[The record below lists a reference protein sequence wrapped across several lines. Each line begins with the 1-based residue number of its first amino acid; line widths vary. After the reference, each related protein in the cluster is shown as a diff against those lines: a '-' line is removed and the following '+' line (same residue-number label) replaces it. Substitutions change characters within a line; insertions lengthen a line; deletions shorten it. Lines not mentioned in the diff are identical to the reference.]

1 MESNEIERIMLDFFV
16 EREGEGVV
24 EIIRDID
31 LVDEGIL
38 DSLDV
43 VTLGAYIEMKI
54 GKKIDVTERGTLN
67 SVRRFDSLLDL
78 VS

>member
-1 MESNEIERIMLDFFV
+1 MLDFFV